1 MIVDPRT
8 GKPPAKDAHTS
19 MVHKLVD
26 EPPAYSDHRSV
37 AGQYLPPVHH
47 NFDPGNPASATP
59 NPPPSADQVHIFDR
73 KHDIQGTFFI
83 DPLVPDLNRRKKHKS
98 KHPLPHAS
106 FRSRHGAIDLEL
118 ATTGN
123 IQDAPKAN
131 VAVSSRSGDIKIKL
145 LPMPPSRPRMGLD
158 VNSHHGNVV
167 LFLPEGFAGVVHLT
181 TRKGDMQVLPALSAF
196 IKIVK
201 SSNREMIFMIG
212 TQNNVYELD
221 NSREASFCEVNSRRG
236 NIVIGLSGR
245 DHYSPQ
251 VGFWKRLGSYLM
263 PRGESS
269 GPVKDEKLERH
280 CH

>member
-1 MIVDPRT
+1 M
-8 GKPPAKDAHTS
+8 PPAKDVHTN
-19 MVHKLVD
+19 MVHKIVD
-26 EPPAYSDHRSV
+26 NPPAYSDHGSV
-37 AGQYLPPVHH
+37 AGQYLPAPNSNNVVL
-47 NFDPGNPASATP
+47 ATQ

-83 DPLVPDLNRRKKHKS
+83 DPLVPALNRRKKHKS

-106 FRSRHGAIDLEL
+106 FRSRHGGIDLEL

-131 VAVSSRSGDIKIKL
+131 VAVSTRSGDIKIKL

-158 VNSHHGNVV
+158 VDSHHGNIA

-181 TRKGDMQVLPALSAF
+181 TRKGEMQILPALSAF

-201 SSNREMIFMIG
+201 SSDREMIFMIG

-221 NSREASFCEVNSRRG
+221 TSREASFCEVNTRKGS
-236 NIVIGLSGR
+236 IVVGLSGR

-251 VGFWKRLGSYLM
+251 VGFWKRLGGYLL
-263 PRGESS
+263 PKGEGS
-269 GPVKDEKLERH
+269 GNMNEKSERH